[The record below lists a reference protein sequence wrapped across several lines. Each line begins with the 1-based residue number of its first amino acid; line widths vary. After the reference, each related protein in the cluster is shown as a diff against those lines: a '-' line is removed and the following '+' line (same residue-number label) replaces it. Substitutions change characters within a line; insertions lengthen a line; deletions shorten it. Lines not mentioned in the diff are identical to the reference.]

1 MIREDIII
9 MDFSKAKFE
18 ILKIEGPDDLGFDS
32 LNILHIIPEQDHLTK
47 IGSGQY
53 SLEEG
58 YTFGCESEEDM
69 EKYEEILD
77 NFDYADPIEVEKAY
91 KALEDAGFVNLGL
104 LSDIKVFKRIKQS
117 SEYTLV
123 LCTDGDD
130 SIISIATS
138 SKKSILQQYKK
149 LIDTPITRFK
159 LGLIADSDP
168 SIIGSKKELYLMAEE
183 EALFCKSVLNQMNL

>member
-1 MIREDIII
+1 
-9 MDFSKAKFE
+9 MDLSKAKFQ

-32 LNILHIIPEQDHLTK
+32 LNILHIIPEQEHLAK
-47 IGSGQY
+47 LGSGQY

-58 YTFGCESEEDM
+58 CTFGCESEEDM

-77 NFDYADPIEVEKAY
+77 RYDSANPIEVEKSY
-91 KALEDAGFVNLGL
+91 KALEDAGFINLGL
-104 LSDIKVFKRIKQS
+104 LSDIKVFKRIKQP
-117 SEYTLV
+117 SEYALV
-123 LCTDGDD
+123 LCTDGND

-149 LIDTPITRFK
+149 LIDNPITRFK

-168 SIIGSKKELYLMAEE
+168 DIIGSKKELYYMADE
-183 EALFCKSVLNQMNL
+183 EALFCKSVLSQMNL